1 MIRYKQNIVIY
12 DATEEVI
19 CPCENSFLQ
28 FVGNNTDHDLANFDG
43 ENTHHGLASIA
54 ITNGKFSNSKFIGQ
68 AILREKKY
76 NCSDIAS
83 NKGIEIKQF
92 NSPAVPS
99 LARIQLVKVSSMTV
113 PLLFCGIVHVYLTN
127 NVLIGVVI

>member
-1 MIRYKQNIVIY
+1 MIY

-19 CPCENSFLQ
+19 CPCETSFLQ

>member
-1 MIRYKQNIVIY
+1 MIC

-54 ITNGKFSNSKFIGQ
+54 ITNGKFSNSKFIRQ
-68 AILREKKY
+68 AISHGKMQTWP
-76 NCSDIAS
+76 D
-83 NKGIEIKQF
+83 
-92 NSPAVPS
+92 NSPDVP
-99 LARIQLVKVSSMTV
+99 A
-113 PLLFCGIVHVYLTN
+113 LTRT
-127 NVLIGVVI
+127 I

>member
-1 MIRYKQNIVIY
+1 MIY

-28 FVGNNTDHDLANFDG
+28 FVGNNIDHDLANFDG

-83 NKGIEIKQF
+83 NKGIDIKQF
-92 NSPAVPS
+92 NWPAVPS

-113 PLLFCGIVHVYLTN
+113 PLLFCGIVHVYLAN

>member
-1 MIRYKQNIVIY
+1 MIRYKQNIVIHY
-12 DATEEVI
+12 ATEEVI
-19 CPCENSFLQ
+19 CPCETTFLQ

-54 ITNGKFSNSKFIGQ
+54 IGNGKFSNSKFIGQ

-76 NCSDIAS
+76 NWSDIAS
-83 NKGIEIKQF
+83 NKGIERKQF
-92 NSPAVPS
+92 NSPDVPA

-113 PLLFCGIVHVYLTN
+113 PLLFCGIVHMCLAN
-127 NVLIGVVI
+127 NVLIGVVL

>member
-1 MIRYKQNIVIY
+1 MIY

-19 CPCENSFLQ
+19 CPCETSFLQ

-54 ITNGKFSNSKFIGQ
+54 ITNGKFSNSEFIGQ